1 MNLMST
7 DLAPR
12 LDSLGRW
19 YWPDPD
25 CECVRLMRRAGRFRM
40 VLASWLEEQ
49 IIALVDLPPDVINQ
63 AESPASLRNERLL
76 CFQQA
81 AFSLHVEEH

>member
-25 CECVRLMRRAGRFRM
+25 CECVRY
-40 VLASWLEEQ
+40 
-49 IIALVDLPPDVINQ
+49 
-63 AESPASLRNERLL
+63 ASLAVFEWFLPT
-76 CFQQA
+76 FG
-81 AFSLHVEEH
+81 